1 MNLAALDLNLLV
13 ALEALLEE
21 ASVGRAADRVALSQ
35 PAMSHALKRLRLLL
49 GDPLLVRVGPRMQ
62 LTARGQA
69 LRYPVNDVLSRV
81 RDLLAAQK
89 FDAARST
96 RTFHL
101 FVSDYAADLLLPL
114 VRRQL
119 QREAPGVSIRVQMDG
134 RLRANSF
141 ELAQSVD
148 LAIAC
153 APSAFR
159 GFYQQRLFT
168 DRDACAVRHG
178 NPIASQIS
186 RKAEFLNLKH
196 VAVVGREFGED
207 PVDTW
212 LQEEG
217 YARNIAL
224 TVPHYLQALHV
235 VAQSDLI
242 AVIPERLIRAYSDVL
257 NLEAATVPMDVGTF
271 DEYLLHP
278 PTKHSDPGCEWLRSV
293 LRHVARSLG
302 PLRPQRIRKVPSRD
316 GVKEHSRKRPNLA
329 NASVMAGI

>member
-35 PAMSHALKRLRLLL
+35 PAMSHALKRLRILL

-62 LTARGQA
+62 LTPRGQA
-69 LRYPVNDVLSRV
+69 LRHPVKDVLSRV
-81 RDLLAAQK
+81 RDLLVTEK

-101 FVSDYAADLLLPL
+101 FVSDYAGDLLLPL
-114 VRRQL
+114 LRKQL
-119 QREAPGVSIRVQMDG
+119 QHEAPGVSIRVQIDE
-134 RLRANSF
+134 RLKPDSF

-153 APSAFR
+153 VPNVFK

-168 DRDACAVRHG
+168 DRDACAVRRG
-178 NPIASQIS
+178 NPITNQIS
-186 RKAEFLNLKH
+186 RKHEFLNLKH

-207 PVDTW
+207 PVDMW
-212 LQEEG
+212 LHEEG
-217 YARNIAL
+217 CARNVAL

-242 AVIPERLIRAYSDVL
+242 AVIPERLIRGYSELL
-257 NLEAATVPMDVGTF
+257 NLEVLPVPMDVGTF

-278 PTKHSDPGCEWLRSV
+278 PTKHSDPGCEWLRGV
-293 LRHVARSLG
+293 LNHVARSLG
-302 PLRPQRIRKVPSRD
+302 PLRPQRIRKAANLRGAPLGMDVPV
-316 GVKEHSRKRPNLA
+316 GPGALP
-329 NASVMAGI
+329 